1 MDLTDEGSFQ
11 IVKSKATGVGKEVNI
26 KMTNTKTN
34 IKNNNGSR
42 TNIMQLTIAAMC
54 LALAML
60 LPFITGQIP
69 SIGNM
74 LCPMHIPVFLCA
86 FFCTWKWAA
95 VVGFSAPLLRF
106 MIAGVPHMPM
116 GIAMCFELATYGIV
130 ASVLYKVL
138 PKSKASIYISLI
150 SAMILGRIVWGAG
163 RLVIAGVTA
172 MPFTWQLFIG
182 GAFLEAI
189 PGIIIQLILVPIIVM
204 AAEKIK

>member
-1 MDLTDEGSFQ
+1 
-11 IVKSKATGVGKEVNI
+11 
-26 KMTNTKTN
+26 MTNANTKTN
-34 IKNNNGSR
+34 I
-42 TNIMQLTIAAMC
+42 TNLTIAAMC

-130 ASVLYKVL
+130 ASILYKVL
-138 PKSKASIYISLI
+138 PKRKASIYIALI
-150 SAMILGRIVWGAG
+150 AAMILGRVVWGIG
-163 RLVIAGVTA
+163 RLLISGVTS

-189 PGIIIQLILVPIIVM
+189 PGIVIQLILVPIIVM
-204 AAEKIK
+204 SAQKSK